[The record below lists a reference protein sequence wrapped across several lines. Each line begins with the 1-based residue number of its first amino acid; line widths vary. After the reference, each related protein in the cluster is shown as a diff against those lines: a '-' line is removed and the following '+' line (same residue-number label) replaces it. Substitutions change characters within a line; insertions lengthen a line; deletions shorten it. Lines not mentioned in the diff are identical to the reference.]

1 MTWTMH
7 YGYLED
13 KDIIDTTIFVK
24 ENERSYIA
32 VAIFQGRTRSVFKK
46 DRLKLL
52 NRMSHP
58 IDLNKSWI
66 EDFLRK
72 DIDKYFEQNSHTR
85 DIKKYLQ
92 DCLINEDYLGGENY
106 GKFRLSQK

>member
-1 MTWTMH
+1 MH

-24 ENERSYIA
+24 ENERSYVA
-32 VAIFQGRTRSVFKK
+32 VAIFQGRIRSVFKK
-46 DRLKLL
+46 DKLKLL

-66 EDFLRK
+66 KKMLDQNV
-72 DIDKYFEQNSHTR
+72 DKYFEQNSLTR
-85 DIKKYLQ
+85 DIKDYLIS
-92 DCLINEDYLGGENY
+92 CLVNENYLGGKNY
-106 GKFRLSQK
+106 GKIRLN